1 MVSQGLL
8 INIHVFMSSF
18 VKYSLSA
25 YCVSDPML
33 GRGVIT
39 VKGKNRYHFC
49 SQGAYSNGCE
59 GCQSN
64 NQAIKCKTAPV

>member
-33 GRGVIT
+33 GCGVVT

-64 NQAIKCKTAPV
+64 N